1 MKREAFISA
10 IDIGSHKIR
19 VMVSEVPSQEE
30 EGIRIIGVSEVN
42 SLGFRKGMV
51 SDGDALAK
59 ALSKAIEEVEN
70 MADVRIKEAMVS
82 LGGANIKTL
91 TNKGVVAVSE
101 ANGEVSLG
109 DINRVIASAGNIDIP
124 LNYEVMQIIP
134 RAYRLDDQSDI
145 LDPVG
150 MKGVRLEADALVILG
165 FSPQIK
171 HLQSVLSACDVDVSQ
186 FVFSPLAAA
195 EAVLDREQKEL
206 GVAVVDMGTSSTG
219 VVVYEEGYLLHC
231 DSVPM
236 GSGHVTNDIA
246 TGLRINVSVAEKV
259 KLQLGCGNIDSFD
272 KTKDVQLEAIDSSE
286 EGEVSLYHIGEIIE
300 ARLEEIFEKTR
311 DEFIKIERDN
321 LLPSGV
327 VLVGGGSD
335 MPELTDLAKKTLNL
349 SVSIGYPKNLSG
361 LVEKADDPSYAVVCG
376 LIYWQ
381 LRSDQ
386 YQGGEKMFSFSS
398 FPLWEKIRGWFRMF
412 MP

>member
-1 MKREAFISA
+1 MKRDSFISA

-19 VMVSEVPSQEE
+19 VMVAETLSSEEDGLRV
-30 EGIRIIGVSEVN
+30 IGVSEVD
-42 SLGFRKGMV
+42 SLGFRKGVV
-51 SDGDALAK
+51 SDGESLAK
-59 ALSKAIEEVEN
+59 SLSKAIEEVEN
-70 MADVRIKEAMVS
+70 MADVRIKEAAVS
-82 LGGANIKTL
+82 LGGTNIKTL

-101 ANGEVSLG
+101 VNGEVSLS
-109 DINRVIASAGNIDIP
+109 DVSRAITSAGNIDIP

-134 RAYRLDDQSDI
+134 RSYRLDDQSDI
-145 LDPVG
+145 IDPIG
-150 MKGVRLEADALVILG
+150 MKGVRLEVDALVILG

-171 HLQSVLSACDVDVSQ
+171 HLQSVLSACDVSVSQ

-206 GVAVVDMGTSSTG
+206 GVAVVDMGTLSTG

-246 TGLRINVSVAEKV
+246 TGLRINVAVAEKV
-259 KLQLGCGNIDSFD
+259 KLQLGCGNMDSFD
-272 KTKDVQLEAIDSSE
+272 KTKDVQLEAIDPSE

-311 DEFIKIERDN
+311 EEFVGIERDN
-321 LLPSGV
+321 LLPAGV
-327 VLVGGGSD
+327 VLVGGGSA
-335 MPELTDLAKKTLNL
+335 MPELIDLAKRTLNL
-349 SVSIGYPKNLSG
+349 SVAIGYPRNLNG
-361 LVEKADDPSYAVVCG
+361 LIEKADDPSYAVVSG

-381 LRSDQ
+381 IHSGY
-386 YQGGEKMFSFSS
+386 YQKEGGAFSLSS
-398 FPLWEKIRGWFRMF
+398 LPLWEKIRGWFRMF